1 MGKFNCF
8 LSHSLYIYFF
18 MTEITHASQSI
29 ISSISRKCPSSQK
42 ISEWMNLYEL
52 NSTIYF
58 ISSSLLFQWV
68 MRYAQI
74 QFKLIVSYI
83 LKKYTFGAGGQ
94 SEREGPRGTSR
105 WTLNEV
111 LSVPSLISLFSSGLL
126 GLRPGKSRMM

>member
-29 ISSISRKCPSSQK
+29 ISSISRQRPSSQK

-52 NSTIYF
+52 NSTTYF
-58 ISSSLLFQWV
+58 ISSSLPFQWV

-74 QFKLIVSYI
+74 QFTLIVSYI
-83 LKKYTFGAGGQ
+83 LKEYTFGAGGQ
-94 SEREGPRGTSR
+94 SEREGPRRTSR

-111 LSVPSLISLFSSGLL
+111 LSVPSLISLFISGLL